1 MKKPAQMLKSK
12 KKTNTL
18 LWSLYCTG
26 LGLLQLT
33 KLSSQVRILTYSK
46 AQNSSVVLVLC
57 RLLPILADT
66 ISLNALLQKT
76 ISDHR
81 AAVTLFKEKEKL
93 IHFS

>member
-1 MKKPAQMLKSK
+1 MYS
-12 KKTNTL
+12 
-18 LWSLYCTG
+18 TG

-46 AQNSSVVLVLC
+46 AQNSLVVLVLL
-57 RLLPILADT
+57 RLLPILAD
-66 ISLNALLQKT
+66 ISSLNALLQKT

-93 IHFS
+93 VHFFQRNIPLYLDKY